1 MFSRK
6 IITEL
11 RNWAAT
17 DHRKPLI
24 LRGARQVGKTTAVEM
39 FSKDFDHYVYLNLE
53 KYEDANIFSRN
64 LPTEELIEA
73 IYFFKNISGS
83 EGRTLFFI
91 DEIQNSPQAMAQM
104 RYFYES
110 AKDIYVISA
119 GSLLERVMEPDK
131 PAFPVGRV
139 QYLFMY
145 PLTFEEFLAAT
156 GEEKAAAY
164 YHQIPSPEFARP
176 KLIKLFHKYTLVGG
190 MPEIV
195 ERHTQKADL
204 VSLSEVYE
212 GLLASFQ
219 EDVGKYARNAAMA
232 RVINHAIAS
241 APLEAGKRVKF
252 TGFGSSN
259 YKSRE
264 MGEALR
270 TLERAMIVYLLYP
283 STATEPP
290 ITPDLRKSPRL
301 QFLDTGLINYV
312 AGLQEFFFKTTDL
325 HAFYQGLLAE
335 HIVGQELLAA
345 NLKTSRKPTFWVRE
359 KKQSNAEVDFI
370 VQSGRYIFPVEVK
383 AGKTGTLR
391 SLHQFVE
398 RSNHPFA
405 IRLWAGPLERIEAF
419 TPTGKPYT
427 LLNLPYFL
435 SGKIQDYIAWLMGED
450 I

>member
-1 MFSRK
+1 
-6 IITEL
+6 
-11 RNWAAT
+11 
-17 DHRKPLI
+17 
-24 LRGARQVGKTTAVEM
+24 
-39 FSKDFDHYVYLNLE
+39 
-53 KYEDANIFSRN
+53 
-64 LPTEELIEA
+64 
-73 IYFFKNISGS
+73 
-83 EGRTLFFI
+83 
-91 DEIQNSPQAMAQM
+91 
-104 RYFYES
+104 
-110 AKDIYVISA
+110 
-119 GSLLERVMEPDK
+119 
-131 PAFPVGRV
+131 
-139 QYLFMY
+139 
-145 PLTFEEFLAAT
+145 
-156 GEEKAAAY
+156 
-164 YHQIPSPEFARP
+164 
-176 KLIKLFHKYTLVGG
+176 

-212 GLLASFQ
+212 GLLTSFQ

-232 RVINHAIAS
+232 HVINHAIAS

-252 TGFGSSN
+252 SGFGSSS

-290 ITPDLRKSPRL
+290 IRPDLRKSPRL

-345 NLKTSRKPTFWVRE
+345 DLKTSRKPTFWVRE

-398 RSNHPFA
+398 RSNHPFT

-435 SGKIQDYIAWLMGED
+435 AGKIQDYIAWLME
-450 I
+450 